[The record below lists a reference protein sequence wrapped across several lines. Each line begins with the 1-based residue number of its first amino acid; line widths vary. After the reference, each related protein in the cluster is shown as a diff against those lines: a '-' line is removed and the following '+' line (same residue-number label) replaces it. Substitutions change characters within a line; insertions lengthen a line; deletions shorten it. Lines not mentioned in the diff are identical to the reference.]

1 MFPPISYVLDARV
14 LAHGFDALL
23 HLVEVLQHELLGIQ
37 PSIPSEYFGEL
48 GGGHSF
54 HLEQLSAP
62 VRS

>member
-37 PSIPSEYFGEL
+37 PSIPIEYLAKL
-48 GGGHSF
+48 GGDSF